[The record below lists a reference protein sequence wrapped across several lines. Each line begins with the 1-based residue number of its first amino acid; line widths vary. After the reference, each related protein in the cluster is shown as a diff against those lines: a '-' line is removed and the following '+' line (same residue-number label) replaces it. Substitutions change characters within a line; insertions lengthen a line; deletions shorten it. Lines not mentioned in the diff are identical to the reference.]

1 VIGYEYE
8 VLRLDD
14 NQTMVTEIAFQELEN
29 SKENLGVKEEGLDPN
44 GLGKNEVELLEER
57 KTIERL
63 KIEFRVGLK
72 SIWAAL

>member
-1 VIGYEYE
+1 MIGYEYE

-29 SKENLGVKEEGLDPN
+29 SKENLGAKEEGLDPN